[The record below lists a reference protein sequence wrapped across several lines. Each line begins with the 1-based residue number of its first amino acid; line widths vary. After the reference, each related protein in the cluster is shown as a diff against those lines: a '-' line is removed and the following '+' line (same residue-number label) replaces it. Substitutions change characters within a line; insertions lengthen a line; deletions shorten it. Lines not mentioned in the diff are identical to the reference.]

1 MWLEIWFYKF
11 ILLIEKLMKTNFL
24 LFILLVFVTTVA
36 IVTDTRANT
45 NTVSSTVLNNA
56 PATANAPTVLNSNS
70 DICKIGIGGSVQNN
84 ILGVATGYVITD
96 EFCERVRTSRAL
108 YSYGMKVAAVSL
120 LCQDHRVWTSMKNAG
135 TPCPVNGLIG
145 AEAASYWEEFPEKIP
160 EGSPYR
166 DDYLQVKKEE
176 TKEFSDASSIAL
188 YKALFLITTGLL
200 LF

>member
-1 MWLEIWFYKF
+1 MKQ
-11 ILLIEKLMKTNFL
+11 LLIILA
-24 LFILLVFVTTVA
+24 LFTSVA
-36 IVTDTRANT
+36 IATDVKANT
-45 NTVSSTVLNNA
+45 NTVSSTVLNNS
-56 PATANAPTVLNSNS
+56 PATANAPSIINSNS

-84 ILGVATGYVITD
+84 ILGLATGYVVTD

-135 TPCPVNGLIG
+135 TPCPVDGLIG

-166 DDYLQVKKEE
+166 DDLLNIKSEE
-176 TKEFSDASSIAL
+176 TKEFTDAQNATL
-188 YKALFLITTGLL
+188 FKAMSVVLTGIFLF
-200 LF
+200 

>member
-36 IVTDTRANT
+36 IVTDTKANT